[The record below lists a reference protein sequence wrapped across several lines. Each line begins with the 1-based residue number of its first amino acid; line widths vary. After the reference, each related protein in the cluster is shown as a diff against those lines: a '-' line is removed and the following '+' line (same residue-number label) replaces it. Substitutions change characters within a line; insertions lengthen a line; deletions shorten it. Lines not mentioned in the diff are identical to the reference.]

1 MDSADLSRDTSGTRS
16 FSQFVVELADRQ
28 PSLVLPN
35 ISLLLCHLDGDVSS
49 LQLCVSFFL
58 FYPKIQFAS
67 IVASLSLGEGTTQ
80 GQLQVALKG
89 L

>member
-49 LQLCVSFFL
+49 LQF
-58 FYPKIQFAS
+58 
-67 IVASLSLGEGTTQ
+67 ASLSSYITQ
-80 GQLQVALKG
+80 KYNLRIL
-89 L
+89 LRHYHWER